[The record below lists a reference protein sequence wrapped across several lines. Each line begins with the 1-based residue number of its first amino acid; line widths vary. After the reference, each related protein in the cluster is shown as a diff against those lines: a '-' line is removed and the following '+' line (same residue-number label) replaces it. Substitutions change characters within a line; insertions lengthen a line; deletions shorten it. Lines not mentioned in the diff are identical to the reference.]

1 LPSVVEKRT
10 GGIAAEQYNA
20 TASRIKSE
28 GVSAPWIRAN
38 VLFLC
43 PEKPWHDST
52 SSQECRGLDRLSG
65 RPFSSCARFY
75 SGLSNCAATVW
86 GGTGLAAT
94 AGRLRR
100 GAGDYRAACIKPKF
114 TTIGR
119 RQICII
125 RTWLTEAPGVPSPWP
140 LRPFTHRHASESR

>member
-1 LPSVVEKRT
+1 AVPLPSVVEKRT

-52 SSQECRGLDRLSG
+52 SSQECRGLDSLSW
-65 RPFSSCARFY
+65 
-75 SGLSNCAATVW
+75 ATVFLVRPLLLRPLKLCSHSV
-86 GGTGLAAT
+86 GGTGLAAA

-100 GAGDYRAACIKPKF
+100 GAGDYRAACIKGKF

-119 RQICII
+119 RQIWKI
-125 RTWLTEAPGVPSPWP
+125 RIWLTEEATPGTSPG
-140 LRPFTHRHASESR
+140 